1 MILTPIITNRQ
12 TGTDLPEW
20 IQLAPKGEFPITLG
34 NKHYIQVIDAEAVA
48 LLANSLAQCG
58 PSGALLDYDHFSHDS
73 NHPSEA
79 AGWIKELQARGDGL
93 WGRVE
98 FTDKGADAVRNRRY
112 IFVSP
117 TWNFGD
123 CQAINA
129 KNIRPTRLRNA
140 ALTNAPNLIGIRPI
154 VNRLPADAA
163 QGPAGADPAEPQ
175 QGVQMDYK
183 AKLIAMLGLP
193 AEATDEQ
200 IAAALDEKNASAA
213 RTAPPPTPDQAA
225 ANRETAALRAER
237 DTLKNRVAELE
248 KSQIEAQVEKDLDDH
263 KAVIVNRAAAKAV
276 LLANRE
282 NGLAMLKALR
292 NPDAGQALH
301 NRADARTP
309 SANAVEGD
317 SAASLAEKQRTA
329 VLIIKNR
336 EKCTNTAAWNI
347 ARQEKPELF
356 RPAE

>member
-12 TGTDLPEW
+12 SGTDLPEW

-163 QGPAGADPAEPQ
+163 QGPAGTDPAKPQ
-175 QGVQMDYK
+175 QGVPMDYK
-183 AKLIAMLGLP
+183 VKLIAMLGL
-193 AEATDEQ
+193 AADATDEQ
-200 IAAALDEKNASAA
+200 IATALAAKTA
-213 RTAPPPTPDQAA
+213 APPPEKAA
-225 ANRETAALRAER
+225 ANSESGATLDAVTAER
-237 DTLKNRVAELE
+237 DALKARIAELE
-248 KSQIEAQVEKDLDDH
+248 AKLLEEQVEKDLDENKD
-263 KAVIVNRAAAKAV
+263 VIANRAAAKAV